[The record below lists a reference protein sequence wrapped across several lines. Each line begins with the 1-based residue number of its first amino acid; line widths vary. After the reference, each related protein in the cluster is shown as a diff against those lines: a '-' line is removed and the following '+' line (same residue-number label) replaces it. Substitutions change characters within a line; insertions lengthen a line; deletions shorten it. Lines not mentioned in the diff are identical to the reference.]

1 MIFQD
6 SPLMYTVSHSEC
18 FKKLPIKHKA
28 EGLSGFALQGWPQY
42 FVNFCFR
49 SKSKIA
55 IVEQSFRDILD
66 QKFFPL
72 VASLVRKPLE
82 FVNSIK
88 IYEQLHFFNILGV
101 NLKNVYPLFTLEKST
116 FLWLV
121 IIN

>member
-66 QKFFPL
+66 QQFLLL

-82 FVNSIK
+82 FVNSI
-88 IYEQLHFFNILGV
+88 I

>member
-6 SPLMYTVSHSEC
+6 SLLMYTISHSEC

-55 IVEQSFRDILD
+55 IVEQSFRDILE
-66 QKFFPL
+66 K
-72 VASLVRKPLE
+72 
-82 FVNSIK
+82 
-88 IYEQLHFFNILGV
+88 NI
-101 NLKNVYPLFTLEKST
+101 FRST
-116 FLWLV
+116 FSSTSRLSREKT
-121 IIN
+121 IGICQFHKNI